1 MEKNFSTN
9 SNTGDIKISNVQ
21 YNRNITDYNK
31 VDINV
36 LLNRV
41 KMRKV
46 EAKKRNIIFVICT
59 FVGLSVSAYLIF
71 N

>member
-1 MEKNFSTN
+1 MEKKFSIKN
-9 SNTGDIKISNVQ
+9 NTEDVKISNIQ
-21 YNRNITDYNK
+21 YNRKINDYNK

-41 KMRKV
+41 KVRKV